1 MHGASGLRCSEQDVF
16 DRASLD
22 LRGALPRRTV
32 SASDIPPLT
41 GEEVRVVIGSRG
53 MSRGEG
59 DVQGS
64 WRPRYGRAV
73 RLDRMETDATCVPRQ
88 VQVNE

>member
-1 MHGASGLRCSEQDVF
+1 M
-16 DRASLD
+16 
-22 LRGALPRRTV
+22 

-41 GEEVRVVIGSRG
+41 GEEVRVVMGSRG
-53 MSRGEG
+53 MLRGAG